1 MFHRTPFFLPWLYSS
16 LTWRIP
22 GGNKDIYLTFDDGP
36 VPGPTEFVLDV
47 LNTKNIKATFFCIG
61 NNIET
66 NPEVFQKICYN
77 NHSLGN
83 HTYNHLRG
91 WKTDNETY
99 ITDIARCDSSIEL
112 NLNQGVHRTLRNGKK
127 LFRPPYGRITRNQ
140 IKRLALHHVTMW
152 DVLTL
157 DYDKS
162 VTPKAC
168 LKNSINATRSGS
180 IVVFHD
186 SFKAERNLKYALPR
200 YIDHFLS
207 RGYTFKA
214 LHS

>member
-1 MFHRTPFFLPWLYSS
+1 MLHRTPFFLPWLYPS

-22 GGNKDIYLTFDDGP
+22 GGEKNIYLTFDDGP
-36 VPGPTEFVLDV
+36 VPGPTEFVLEV
-47 LNTKNIKATFFCIG
+47 LNSKNIEATFFCIG

-66 NPEVFQKICYN
+66 NPDVFQKICKSK
-77 NHSLGN
+77 HSLGN

-91 WKTDNETY
+91 WKTDSETY
-99 ITDIARCDSSIEL
+99 VNDVARCDNSIEF
-112 NLNQGVHRTLRNGKK
+112 NLNQGVHRTMRHGRK

-140 IKRLALHHVTMW
+140 ISRLALHQVTMW

-157 DYDKS
+157 DYEKS
-162 VTPKAC
+162 VIPKVC
-168 LKNSINATRSGS
+168 LRNSIHATRNGS

-186 SFKAERNLKYALPR
+186 SFKAERNLKYVLPR

-207 RGYTFKA
+207 EGYTFKA